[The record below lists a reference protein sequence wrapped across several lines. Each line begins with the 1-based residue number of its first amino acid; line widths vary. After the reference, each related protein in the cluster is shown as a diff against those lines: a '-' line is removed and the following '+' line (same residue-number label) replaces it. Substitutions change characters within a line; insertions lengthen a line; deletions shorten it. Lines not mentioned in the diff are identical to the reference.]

1 MTTTRTPIRNDDARN
16 PRDLQRP
23 INEAVRGVQD
33 ALAQLPRREMRWVRV
48 TQGQVN
54 YPTAFELVQSPGYAV
69 ASVQVHVALDD
80 AGSNLQSGAMA
91 VKVTPLEVDGRQMLR
106 LETLYGIT
114 AATSCALLLEFVE
127 DTSGGQNRSNPTE
140 GGT

>member
-1 MTTTRTPIRNDDARN
+1 MTRTPIRNDDARN

-33 ALAQLPRREMRWVRV
+33 ALAQLPRKEMRWVRV
-48 TQGQVN
+48 TQAQVN
-54 YPTAFELVQSPGYAV
+54 FPTAFELLQPPDYAV
-69 ASVQVHVALDD
+69 ASVQVHAALDD
-80 AGSNLQSGAMA
+80 AGSNLQSGALA
-91 VKVTPLEVDGRQMLR
+91 VKVDGRQMLR

-114 AATSCALLLEFVE
+114 SATSCALLLEFVE

>member
-1 MTTTRTPIRNDDARN
+1 MTTRTPIRNDDARSS
-16 PRDLQRP
+16 RDVQRP
-23 INEAVRGVQD
+23 VNEAVRSVQD

-48 TQGQVN
+48 TQSQVD
-54 YPTAFELVQSPGYAV
+54 YPVVFEMLQPPDYAV
-69 ASVQVHVALDD
+69 ASVQVHAALDD

-91 VKVTPLEVDGRQMLR
+91 AKVTPLEVDGRQMLR

-127 DTSGGQNRSNPTE
+127 DTSGGQNRSNPSE

>member
-1 MTTTRTPIRNDDARN
+1 MTRTPIRNDDARN

-33 ALAQLPRREMRWVRV
+33 ALAQLPRKEMRWVRV
-48 TQGQVN
+48 TQAQVN
-54 YPTAFELVQSPGYAV
+54 FPTAFELLQPPDYAV
-69 ASVQVHVALDD
+69 ASVQVHAALDD

-91 VKVTPLEVDGRQMLR
+91 VKATPLEVDGRQMLR

-114 AATSCALLLEFVE
+114 SATSCALLLEFVE
-127 DTSGGQNRSNPTE
+127 DTSGGQNRSNPSE